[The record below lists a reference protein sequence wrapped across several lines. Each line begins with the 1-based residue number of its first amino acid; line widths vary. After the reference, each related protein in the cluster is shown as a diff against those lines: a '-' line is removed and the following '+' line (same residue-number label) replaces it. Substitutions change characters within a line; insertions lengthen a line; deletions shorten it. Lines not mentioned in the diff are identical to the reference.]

1 MLFLPYSHAR
11 VCQGAIVCTIVVI
24 VLICWY
30 SFLDQFTST
39 AINCTLSDYEN
50 SPDVI
55 LCDYSPLML
64 VDELPALP
72 CWGSDVLF
80 EPEPSLD
87 LPFQWPSTVTTLR
100 VRVCQPASQ
109 PGPAPIRKYNSGLT
123 QSDWGADGKSAGS
136 STVLLMTLEPLDVH
150 Q

>member
-1 MLFLPYSHAR
+1 M
-11 VCQGAIVCTIVVI
+11 CQGAIVCTIVVI

-39 AINCTLSDYEN
+39 AINCTLFDYEN

-87 LPFQWPSTVTTLR
+87 LPFQWPYGHHSEGPCL
-100 VRVCQPASQ
+100 PASQ

-136 STVLLMTLEPLDVH
+136 ATVLLMTLEPLDVH